1 MIKPLI
7 MFDVYGKPAI
17 QKIAGKTQNIAATV
31 SKNMKPQA
39 QDTVATV
46 SKNMKPPILLDSYG
60 KPDIQRSISE
70 AKILAEANPHQLEK
84 TATPHRGKGPLELRL
99 WQP

>member
-1 MIKPLI
+1 MTWLAKQAEARKTTPIKL
-7 MFDVYGKPAI
+7 FKPEE
-17 QKIAGKTQNIAATV
+17 T
-31 SKNMKPQA
+31 
-39 QDTVATV
+39 ATV